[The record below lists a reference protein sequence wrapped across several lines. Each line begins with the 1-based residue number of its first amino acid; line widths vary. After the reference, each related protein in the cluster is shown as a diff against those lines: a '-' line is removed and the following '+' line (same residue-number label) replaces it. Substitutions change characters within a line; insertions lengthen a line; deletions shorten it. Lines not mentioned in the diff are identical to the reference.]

1 MGPSITPIDAT
12 LGAVVTGLG
21 LARMDAATWKAV
33 EQAFHE
39 HAVLVFPGQ
48 DLMEDEQVAF
58 ASRFGDIELLAPD
71 PALKAVAISN
81 RKPDGAVMGAEEH
94 RFKALRGNEGWHT
107 DSSYMPLSAKAS
119 VLSAQV
125 VPSADGETEWADMRA
140 AYDALDEGTRTRISG
155 LSAHH
160 SLYHSQAR
168 IGHEVETGAGYGYHT
183 KGAPLRPLVK
193 VHPVTGRPA
202 LYIGRHAYGIPGLDE
217 PESEKLLSDL
227 VDFAC
232 RPPRTYAHR
241 WQPGDVVIWDN
252 RCVLHRARPYNYS
265 EVRVM
270 RHTRVAGDPA
280 TELAP
285 THRDE
290 RARAYEPST
299 SNR

>member
-1 MGPSITPIDAT
+1 MGPTITPIDAT

-48 DLMEDEQVAF
+48 DLTDDEQVAF

-71 PALKAVAISN
+71 PELKAVAISN
-81 RKPDGAVMGAEEH
+81 RKPDGSVMGAEEH

-140 AYDALDEGTRTRISG
+140 AYDALDEGTRKRISG

-193 VHPVTGRPA
+193 VHPVTRRPA
-202 LYIGRHAYGIPGLDE
+202 LYIGRHAYGIPGLDDT
-217 PESEKLLSDL
+217 ESEKLLSDL

-285 THRDE
+285 TDRDE
-290 RARAYEPST
+290 RARAYEPSI